1 MSDWNDAA
9 LSDTRFDPLLDA
21 LVLMTRLYENP
32 YSRDSLVAGLP
43 VENGQLDTQQFIVAA
58 ERAGLSARLLKRPV
72 EKVSKLTLPAVLLL
86 NGRKTAILL
95 DVDLDQEQPQAKIM
109 RPECGNA
116 EESISLEALNEE
128 YSGYLFLIKQK
139 HNFEGRKEQTL
150 DLKADHW
157 FWGTLA
163 RSWKIYR
170 DVFIASILI
179 NILALAAPL
188 FTRNVYDRVI
198 PNDALDTLWTFAI
211 GITIAYVFDFLMRM
225 LRAYFLDIAG
235 KKSDVMLSSILF
247 QKVQA
252 TEMSERPKSVGS
264 AAKELQD
271 FESVRDLITS
281 STMTL
286 LIDMPF
292 TLLFLAVIAIMGGN
306 LVIVP
311 AIAMALILAYSLYA
325 HRSIKYTVEQTY
337 RASAEKNGMLI
348 ETLNSPEAVRAYNMQ
363 SRNQKKWEDA
373 TGEIAGWSIKTKLM
387 TTSVGSFSNL
397 VQQMSTVAVIVYGV
411 YLIKDASLTMGGL
424 IAVTMLLGS
433 CIAPMRQL
441 AGLITRIH
449 GAKAA
454 FNSLQKLMEKP
465 VEMDIHKSYLQKTQF
480 DGAFEF
486 NNVSFAYPEA
496 VVQSLHE
503 VSFKIKPGQK
513 IAVLGRVG
521 SGKSTI
527 GKLLMRYYLPSE
539 GSVYVDGTDIQQI
552 NPYELRRHIGY
563 VPQHIQL
570 FFGTIKDN
578 IMIGASWVDD
588 ERVELVAR
596 LAGVTDFTDRHPQG
610 LDMPVGEGG
619 QNLSGGQRQLVA
631 LARALLLFPKILIL
645 DEPSSGMDQTTER
658 LLRDRLKKV
667 SKDRT
672 LIIATHRSSLL
683 DLVDDIMVIESGQLA
698 AYGPKDAVS
707 KQLNQSAVPGVNQGT
722 NAGESK

>member
-1 MSDWNDAA
+1 MNDWNDAA

-21 LVLMTRLYENP
+21 LVLITRLYENP

-43 VENGQLDTQQFIVAA
+43 VEDGQLDTRQFIVAA
-58 ERAGLSARLLKRPV
+58 ERAGLSARLLKRSP
-72 EKVSKLTLPAVLLL
+72 EKVSQLTLPAVLLL
-86 NGRKTAILL
+86 KDRKTAILL
-95 DVDLDQEQPQAKIM
+95 NIDHDNKTVKIM
-109 RPECGNA
+109 RPECGNS
-116 EESISLEALNEE
+116 EETLSFEDITKE
-128 YSGYLFLIKQK
+128 YSGYVFLIKQK

-150 DLKADHW
+150 NHEVNHW

-170 DVFIASILI
+170 DVLIASILI

-198 PNDALDTLWTFAI
+198 PNDALDTLWTFTI
-211 GITIAYVFDFLMRM
+211 GITIVYIFDFLMRM
-225 LRAYFLDIAG
+225 LRAYFLDVAG

-247 QKVQA
+247 QKMQA

-264 AAKELQD
+264 AAKELND

-292 TLLFLAVIAIMGGN
+292 TLIFLAVIAIMGGE

-311 AIAMALILAYSLYA
+311 AVAMVLILVYSLYA

-337 RASAEKNGMLI
+337 RAGAEKNGMLI
-348 ETLNSPEAVRAYNMQ
+348 EILNSPEAVRAYNMQ

-373 TGEIAGWSIKTKLM
+373 TGEISSWNIKTKLL

-397 VQQMSTVAVIVYGV
+397 VQQMSTVAVVVFGV

-424 IAVTMLLGS
+424 IAVTMLLGRT
-433 CIAPMRQL
+433 IAPMRQL
-441 AGLITRIH
+441 ASLITRIH

-454 FNSLQKLMEKP
+454 FSSLEKLMEKP
-465 VEMDIHKSYLQKTQF
+465 VEMDIHKTYLQKNEIQ
-480 DGAFEF
+480 GQFEF
-486 NNVSFAYPEA
+486 NHVSFSYPEA
-496 VVQSLHE
+496 EVQSLHD

-513 IAVLGRVG
+513 IGVLGRIG

-527 GKLLMRYYLPSE
+527 GKLMMRYFLPSE
-539 GSVYVDGTDIQQI
+539 GSLYVDGTDVQQI

-563 VPQHIQL
+563 VPQHVQL
-570 FFGTIKDN
+570 FLGSVKDN
-578 IMIGASWVDD
+578 IKMGATWVDD

-596 LAGVTDFTDRHPQG
+596 LSGVTDFTDRHPMG
-610 LDMPVGEGG
+610 LDLQVGEGG

-645 DEPSSGMDQTTER
+645 DEPSSGMDQTTEA
-658 LLRDRLKKV
+658 LLRNRLKAV
-667 SKDRT
+667 VKDRT
-672 LIIATHRSSLL
+672 VIIATHRSSLL
-683 DLVDDIMVIESGQLA
+683 DLVDDIMVVESGQIA
-698 AYGPKDAVS
+698 AFGPKGEVA
-707 KQLNQSAVPGVNQGT
+707 KQLKTPSANT
-722 NAGESK
+722 SESGEKK